1 MRNFLTTTFAGTEGD
16 LDMLL
21 SYVDIADASPRT
33 PDAILVF
40 FDTGGEGKSRL
51 LRDLMGEVWGI
62 GHMVVPP
69 SLLLTPEEF
78 RMKCHLYRGLK
89 WISFDERSP
98 TLGVEEDIFKLFVS
112 GGSLCLGGNR
122 EAEIH
127 FAGRPRCGKSWAMRP
142 DGVPHVPC
150 ATESAY
156 RRRIRCVRMRARGSP
171 RKKK

>member
-1 MRNFLTTTFAGTEGD
+1 
-16 LDMLL
+16 MLL
-21 SYVDIADASPRT
+21 SYMAIVDASLRT
-33 PDAILVF
+33 PEAILVF
-40 FDTGGEGKSRL
+40 VGPGGEGKSRL
-51 LRDLMGEVWGI
+51 LCDLMGAVWGS
-62 GHMVVPP
+62 GHMAAPP
-69 SLLLTPEEF
+69 SLLQTPEEF
-78 RMKCHLYRGLK
+78 RRHGHLYRGIK
-89 WISFDERSP
+89 WISFDEGRP
-98 TLGVEEDIFKLFVS
+98 TLGVEEDVFKLFVS